1 MCRMQELVEVVG
13 RCSGVVLM
21 APPDDS
27 SEARATI
34 ATLLSALKSKQKV
47 TGCSSHEGVKDDHC
61 SAGSFFWH
69 PPLVSGVA

>member
-1 MCRMQELVEVVG
+1 MEVVG

-47 TGCSSHEGVKDDHC
+47 PGCPIFHGFITTGLYCSPMLESYSSCLSLE
-61 SAGSFFWH
+61 W
-69 PPLVSGVA
+69 P